1 MLDNKIREYQIEKSL
16 NDLKDKINELLS
28 VNDKME
34 KDIKSIYKII
44 DNEANC
50 YDASDNDIDTIKDKA
65 LENSRALDK
74 IFEIVDK
81 YI

>member
-1 MLDNKIREYQIEKSL
+1 MKEYQIDNCL
-16 NDLKDKINELLS
+16 NGIKEVLYDLLS
-28 VNDKME
+28 DITKMSE
-34 KDIKSIYKII
+34 DMKSIYNII
-44 DNEANC
+44 NNEANC
-50 YDASDNDIDTIKDKA
+50 YDASDTDIDIIKDKA